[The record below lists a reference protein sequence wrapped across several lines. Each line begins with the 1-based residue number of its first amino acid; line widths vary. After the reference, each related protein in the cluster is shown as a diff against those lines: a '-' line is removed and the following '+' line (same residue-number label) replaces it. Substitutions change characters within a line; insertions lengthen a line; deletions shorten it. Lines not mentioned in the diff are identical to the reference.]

1 MSALSSLKHTS
12 QNSSLLR
19 LNVVAG
25 GLSRMT
31 ESPFV
36 VSNHFLFMRHRA
48 QHSLPDGGQVAA
60 DPKELASQL
69 A

>member
-19 LNVVAG
+19 LNP
-25 GLSRMT
+25 
-31 ESPFV
+31 PFV